1 MQRKY
6 EASFYLVFVNVQGI
20 KVYHTQ
26 EKCNILP
33 ICNESL
39 KWGSI
44 TNFIRRSRRT
54 TLYTGEQT
62 FYFYL

>member
-26 EKCNILP
+26 EKCNIVCP
-33 ICNESL
+33 FVICNESL

-44 TNFIRRSRRT
+44 TIFEVCSFIVAIR
-54 TLYTGEQT
+54 
-62 FYFYL
+62 